1 MSKSKRSCK
10 DIDSMNDTNELENR
24 TETFFTSI
32 ETQRLQEKA
41 LQNTKNTFS
50 QMLAHSKK
58 LKNLKCI

>member
-1 MSKSKRSCK
+1 
-10 DIDSMNDTNELENR
+10 MNDTNELENR

-32 ETQRLQEKA
+32 ETQHLQEKA